1 MKTFSLSKLDITWL
15 ILMIVTLLNALVA
28 ETADPHILITAVIC
42 ISIAYKG
49 RLVIDNFME
58 LLNANRTI
66 RTLMRSYFYIL
77 PVLIFV
83 TDLFSEQLAAIST
96 IS

>member
-1 MKTFSLSKLDITWL
+1 MVI
-15 ILMIVTLLNALVA
+15 TLLNAFVA
-28 ETADPHILITAVIC
+28 ETADPHIFITAIIC
-42 ISIAYKG
+42 LSIAYKG
-49 RLVIDNFME
+49 RLVIDDFME

-66 RTLMRSYFYIL
+66 RTLMRGYFYII

-83 TDLFSEQLAAIST
+83 TDLFSEQLAAISK